1 MPQVAAAVEALPAQA
16 SSALARLGADLATA
30 RKRRRQSLRA
40 WATRL
45 QVSVPTLMRMEKG
58 DPTVSVGVY
67 ATALWMINR
76 HAALALLADPKE
88 DVAALEAEVQQA
100 SQRHRAKEKGRG

>member
-16 SSALARLGADLATA
+16 GSALARLGADLATA
-30 RKRRRQSLRA
+30 RKRRKQSLRA

-45 QVSVPTLMRMEKG
+45 QVSVPTLMRLEKG
-58 DPTVSVGVY
+58 DPTVSMGVY

-76 HAALALLADPKE
+76 HGALAQLADPKE
-88 DVAALEAEVQQA
+88 DVAALEAEVQRA
-100 SQRHRAKEKGRG
+100 SQRHRAKDKGRG